1 MTTLFLVRADSTGY
15 ALKGDKI
22 YLWDTIPYVE
32 VQEYQDGAHPVY
44 SGNFCGY
51 CNSNNCGSLYG
62 DSVCHELPIPK

>member
-15 ALKGDKI
+15 ALKDTKV

-44 SGNFCGY
+44 SGNFCEH
-51 CNSNNCGSLYG
+51 CRSNNCGVLYG
-62 DSVCHELPIPK
+62 DSVCRELPVPE